1 MKEKIIVITGPTA
14 SGKSELAQA
23 LCEARD
29 GEIVSAD
36 SMQVYKGMDIGTA
49 KVPLEKRTVPYHCL
63 DLADPG
69 QPFSVAVYQQAA
81 RAAIDDIISRG
92 KLPVVCG
99 GTGLYIQAIC
109 YDMEFSDE
117 VTEANPLHDRYAE
130 MAEDL
135 GAEGLHALLAER
147 DEASAELIHP
157 NNVRRVIRALEM
169 LDEGTTYAEQNAQLH
184 SLEPYYDFLEIALS
198 VPTEVLAD
206 RISQRIEA
214 MLDDGLIVEVSSLI
228 DAGFEE
234 TLTSSQAIGYKEF
247 VPIITGGLPIPGP
260 AYDAAVEDM
269 KTATRRYAKRQRTW
283 IRRDG
288 NARWIDA
295 SRGFTETELAQ
306 CLEMVDLFMKEH
318 SG

>member
-1 MKEKIIVITGPTA
+1 MEEEMKK
-14 SGKSELAQA
+14 
-23 LCEARD
+23 
-29 GEIVSAD
+29 
-36 SMQVYKGMDIGTA
+36 
-49 KVPLEKRTVPYHCL
+49 
-63 DLADPG
+63 
-69 QPFSVAVYQQAA
+69 
-81 RAAIDDIISRG
+81 
-92 KLPVVCG
+92 
-99 GTGLYIQAIC
+99 
-109 YDMEFSDE
+109 
-117 VTEANPLHDRYAE
+117 
-130 MAEDL
+130 
-135 GAEGLHALLAER
+135 
-147 DEASAELIHP
+147 
-157 NNVRRVIRALEM
+157 
-169 LDEGTTYAEQNAQLH
+169 
-184 SLEPYYDFLEIALS
+184 
-198 VPTEVLAD
+198 
-206 RISQRIEA
+206 IEA